1 MNLGRRGQG
10 ARGILCALIVLA
22 AAGPASAADWSIKGS
37 LSQRVSG
44 DDNPNLDLH
53 SPGFVFGSLTDV
65 SVDIQA
71 LTRTSRLNL
80 TGDLGYRYY
89 TGKGSDE
96 LTNRFVPN
104 AGIRYEKDWK
114 RDVLTAEVNYAL
126 EDASDLNFTE
136 IGPNLDKG
144 DRQTISGNVSVLHKV
159 NARNDLTFAVG
170 ASDVTYK
177 GVDDA
182 DPYRLL
188 SPSISWLNRQTR
200 LTDFRTTL
208 GVDIYDYD
216 DPPDTLNYMY
226 YLREDVN
233 TRLSKRLR
241 VNAGAGVRLLDTYAD
256 NLLLPGTPRD
266 HSTSIGGLANAGF
279 EYALKETNFSG
290 GVDYGLNP
298 STDGK
303 LVNQLNFSLGV
314 QHRINDYSTIG
325 LSTSYTLSGDPDGH
339 GFNEKTLSISPTYTY
354 RFTEY
359 WRMVAGYQFILQRE
373 DGQTAKRNYGYVTI
387 ARDFVLLP

>member
-10 ARGILCALIVLA
+10 ARGLLCALIVLA

-37 LSQRVSG
+37 VSQRVSG

-89 TGKGSDE
+89 TGSGSDG

-104 AGIRYEKDWK
+104 AGISFEKDWK
-114 RDVLTAEVNYAL
+114 RDVLTASVNYAL
-126 EDASDLNFTE
+126 EDASDLSFTE
-136 IGPNLDKG
+136 IGPTLQKG
-144 DRQTISGNVSVLHKV
+144 DRQTISANVTVLHKL
-159 NARNDLTFAVG
+159 NARNDFTASVG
-170 ASDVTYK
+170 ASDVTYSD
-177 GVDDA
+177 VDNV
-182 DPYRLL
+182 DPYRVYT
-188 SPSISWLNRQTR
+188 PSISWLNRQTR

-216 DPPDTLNYMY
+216 DLPNTLNYNY

-241 VNAGAGVRLLDTYAD
+241 VNAGVGVRLLDAYID

-266 HSTSIGGLANAGF
+266 HTTSIGGLANAGF
-279 EYALKETNFSG
+279 DYALKESSFSG
-290 GVDYGLNP
+290 SASYGLNP

-303 LVNQLNFSLGV
+303 LVNQLNFSLGF
-314 QHRINDYSTIG
+314 QQRINDYSTIG
-325 LSTSYTLSGDPDGH
+325 VSAAYTLSGDPNGG
-339 GFNEKTLSISPTYTY
+339 GFNERTMSISPTYSY
-354 RFTEY
+354 RFSQY
-359 WRMVAGYQFILQRE
+359 WRMVAGYQFMMQRE
-373 DGQTAKRNYGYVTI
+373 DGQTSKRNYGYITI